1 MDISPLEIVKVSNFK
16 TIALVRAIK
25 FDNLTIECEEIWLSS
40 GSRKRISSMTKT
52 SKILLISVVNES
64 RKEVDGNCHADI

>member
-1 MDISPLEIVKVSNFK
+1 VDISPLEIVKVLNFK

-40 GSRKRISSMTKT
+40 GVQLYLILTWRATFALKT
-52 SKILLISVVNES
+52 IEGSK
-64 RKEVDGNCHADI
+64 

>member
-1 MDISPLEIVKVSNFK
+1 MKKYGYPVVAE
-16 TIALVRAIK
+16 R
-25 FDNLTIECEEIWLSS
+25 EY
-40 GSRKRISSMTKT
+40 ISSMTKT